1 MLTRIFPAGVLSLA
15 VVVLSACN
23 HPGPGTTEATSS
35 TATTSPAAIATE
47 IEPTV
52 VAEQVP
58 DTSNP
63 VETPAAPVVKEIPL
77 IPRKQ
82 FFGNPEKARARISPD
97 GSKLA
102 FLAPVDGVLNVW
114 VAPADDLSS
123 AKQVTD
129 DKKRGI
135 RSFSWAYTSK
145 HLLYSKDEAGDE
157 NWHIYAANLET
168 DEIKDLTPLP
178 KVSARMS
185 GVSDKFPEEVLIG
198 INDRGEGQLH
208 DVYRVNIVTGEREL
222 VQLNPGFAGFVTDD
236 DYRVR
241 FAVTFTPQAGQL
253 YLMPNPT
260 ATDPKEKWVKFMEFS
275 ASDAMTSSLSG
286 FDKTGTKVYLLDSRE
301 RNTGALKLLDLKT
314 NKAELI
320 AEHDKADI
328 SGAISHPTK
337 KHVQAVSFTYAR
349 REWKILDDS
358 IKPDLDYLA
367 TVADGEI
374 QLTSRTLDDKTWT
387 VAYVMDDGPV
397 QFYLYD
403 RENKKATFLFTSQPE
418 LAKLPLVKMH
428 SLTIKARDGLELV
441 SYLSLP
447 KDSNLDGA
455 ARPKKPLPM
464 VLHVHGGP
472 WARDGWGYNPTHQ
485 LLANRGYAVLSVNY
499 RGSTGFGKE
508 FINSANKQWA
518 ASMHDDLL
526 DAVKWAVDEGIAQ
539 EDKIAIMG
547 GSYGGYAA
555 LVGLTFT
562 PDVFACG
569 IDIVGPSS
577 LITLM
582 ENPPPY
588 WMPFMPV
595 MKLRVGDWST
605 PEGRKFLDSR
615 SPLNFVDKI
624 KRPLLIG
631 QGAEDPRVKKAEA
644 DQIVAEMNK
653 QKIPVTYMLYP
664 EEGHGFAKPENRFS
678 FNAVTEAFLAEHLG
692 GRYEPIGEAFEG
704 ALFEVPSGGEQVPGL
719 AEALKEGE

>member
-1 MLTRIFPAGVLSLA
+1 LV
-15 VVVLSACN
+15 
-23 HPGPGTTEATSS
+23 SS
-35 TATTSPAAIATE
+35 DAF
-47 IEPTV
+47 
-52 VAEQVP
+52 
-58 DTSNP
+58 
-63 VETPAAPVVKEIPL
+63 
-77 IPRKQ
+77 Q
-82 FFGNPEKARARISPD
+82 FQI
-97 GSKLA
+97 
-102 FLAPVDGVLNVW
+102 
-114 VAPADDLSS
+114 
-123 AKQVTD
+123 
-129 DKKRGI
+129 
-135 RSFSWAYTSK
+135 
-145 HLLYSKDEAGDE
+145 AGDE

-260 ATDPKEKWVKFMEFS
+260 ATDPKQKLVWEKWVKFTEFS

-403 RENKKATFLFTSQPE
+403 REN
-418 LAKLPLVKMH
+418 
-428 SLTIKARDGLELV
+428 
-441 SYLSLP
+441 
-447 KDSNLDGA
+447 
-455 ARPKKPLPM
+455 
-464 VLHVHGGP
+464 
-472 WARDGWGYNPTHQ
+472 
-485 LLANRGYAVLSVNY
+485 
-499 RGSTGFGKE
+499 
-508 FINSANKQWA
+508 
-518 ASMHDDLL
+518 
-526 DAVKWAVDEGIAQ
+526 
-539 EDKIAIMG
+539 
-547 GSYGGYAA
+547 
-555 LVGLTFT
+555 
-562 PDVFACG
+562 
-569 IDIVGPSS
+569 
-577 LITLM
+577 
-582 ENPPPY
+582 
-588 WMPFMPV
+588 
-595 MKLRVGDWST
+595 
-605 PEGRKFLDSR
+605 SR
-615 SPLNFVDKI
+615 
-624 KRPLLIG
+624 
-631 QGAEDPRVKKAEA
+631 
-644 DQIVAEMNK
+644 
-653 QKIPVTYMLYP
+653 
-664 EEGHGFAKPENRFS
+664 
-678 FNAVTEAFLAEHLG
+678 
-692 GRYEPIGEAFEG
+692 
-704 ALFEVPSGGEQVPGL
+704 
-719 AEALKEGE
+719 KEGGLSEP